1 MTPTRISMYVFDTND
16 LKNRGEKSDSN
27 DNKTNNNYEDTSS

>member
-1 MTPTRISMYVFDTND
+1 MHVFDNND
-16 LKNRGEKSDSN
+16 LKNRREKWDSN

>member
-1 MTPTRISMYVFDTND
+1 MAPTRISMHVFDTND
-16 LKNRGEKSDSN
+16 LKNRREKWDSN